1 MILVTLF
8 FILYGLASYI
18 NILFSCLGKTNNH
31 AYGYSYDVK

>member
-31 AYGYSYDVK
+31 AYVYSYDVK